1 MDWIWIGNSLLLGGA
16 LAMTNTDSLIYCRF
30 NKSIFSIFEERN
42 IDNDFFSQNA
52 KDNFKD
58 CLIENKLYSIGII
71 SQELQTGF
79 QQESRRTGKDKLL
92 LTLAAAGGTY
102 FISRSY
108 EPEKI
113 VQ

>member
-1 MDWIWIGNSLLLGGA
+1 MNVFTKECDWQFLLLF
-16 LAMTNTDSLIYCRF
+16 DQI
-30 NKSIFSIFEERN
+30 
-42 IDNDFFSQNA
+42 
-52 KDNFKD
+52 NFYD
-58 CLIENKLYSIGII
+58 IGII
-71 SQELQTGF
+71 LQELQAGF

>member
-1 MDWIWIGNSLLLGGA
+1 MYN
-16 LAMTNTDSLIYCRF
+16 
-30 NKSIFSIFEERN
+30 
-42 IDNDFFSQNA
+42 
-52 KDNFKD
+52 
-58 CLIENKLYSIGII
+58 IGII

-92 LTLAAAGGTY
+92 LTFAAAGGTY

>member
-1 MDWIWIGNSLLLGGA
+1 MDWIWIGNSLLLGEA

-30 NKSIFSIFEERN
+30 NKSLFSIFEERSM
-42 IDNDFFSQNA
+42 IMIFSQNG
-52 KDNFKD
+52 KDNFGD
-58 CLIENKLYSIGII
+58 CLIENKLYSNGII

-108 EPEKI
+108 GAEKI